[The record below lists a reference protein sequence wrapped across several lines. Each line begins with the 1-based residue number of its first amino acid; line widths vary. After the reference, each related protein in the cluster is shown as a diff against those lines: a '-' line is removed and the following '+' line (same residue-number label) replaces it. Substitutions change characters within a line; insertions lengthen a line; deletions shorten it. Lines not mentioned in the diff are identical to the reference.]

1 MKKCF
6 YALKHPFF
14 LLLVTLLCGTQMQ
27 AQQVISN
34 ESVMKLISEN
44 ANKLMLTT
52 DDQSNSRISSAYQDN
67 RTGLLLVYLQQTYKG
82 VDVYNSIQ
90 TIGFK
95 NGKAISFT
103 GTRVPKMIARANSQ
117 NAVPA
122 LSSSDAVRIAAA
134 NVNVPVSAN
143 IAPLKTINDGRDFVF
158 GKLGISDVDVK
169 ARQMWVND
177 ETTNQA
183 KLTWQIEIKPINA
196 TDYWLINVDALKGI
210 VIGKDNMTVYDNWG
224 TPANKV
230 AASQNTPEVY
240 KNSGEQK
247 QDFFDQG
254 NGSYRVVAFPAES
267 PQHPGGVPALSI
279 NPWELAGVGNNATTF
294 KWNYDGTTTFD
305 STNGNNVLAQE
316 DRNGNNGFGKGAHST
331 TAAPDLTFDYPPDFT
346 QDPTNAQNQPFN
358 ITNLFYWNNIM
369 HDFSYQYGFDEPSGN
384 FQRNNMGRG
393 GFGFDFVFADA
404 QDGSGSNNA
413 NFSTP
418 TDGNNPRMQMFL
430 FNGSP
435 KIDGDVDNG
444 VISHEYT
451 HGISN
456 RLTGGP
462 NNTSCLFN
470 GEQMGEGWSDYFA
483 LMVTTNWAT
492 ATVNDGPNARP
503 MGTYVFNQP
512 ITGAGIR
519 TYPYST
525 NFAIDPWTYA
535 IRSNTGGESHN
546 IGEVWTTVLWDMT
559 WALIQN
565 KGINTNIYDGTGT
578 GGNNIAMNL
587 VTTGLKLQKCSP
599 GFVSGRDA
607 ILKADTV
614 LYGGQYSCIIWD
626 AFAKR
631 GLGIFANEGSTNT
644 ISDGMADFTTPTGSS
659 FTKHVDKD
667 SAQNGE
673 QLTYTFSITTS
684 FCGGIADEVIVDTIP
699 ANTTYVSGGTY
710 NAAKRTVSFNNVTV
724 LPNTT
729 ATYSFIVSVNA
740 GSYFPPTTFIDEQ
753 VVGNS
758 IPADWINTSTT
769 GTTWIVTNTKSNSA
783 PNSFKAA
790 DLSTAS
796 DEELTTV
803 NAYNIEGTSI
813 LSFWHLYN
821 SESGYDGGLVEISTD
836 GGTTWLD
843 VADKFTMN
851 GYNGK
856 ISANYGSYIAGRQ
869 AFTGNS
875 GGGAFIN
882 SKINLA
888 AYSGK
893 AIKIR
898 FVFASDNVQGGDGWY
913 VDDIKLTSAAAV
925 YNIAEIR
932 DASGTVKAVSDT
944 VTYLKAGSLPVTWGN
959 FTAEK
964 QGITSLLKWNT
975 LTEINADRFDIERSN
990 DGTNFSVIGTVK
1002 ASGNSNQVNNYTYTD
1017 SKPVEG
1023 MDYYRLRE
1031 VDFDGHFS
1039 YSEVKNLNF
1048 GNVDNAIK
1056 ISPNPAKEKI
1066 SITVPGNTK
1075 ELKISIINAQGR
1087 QVKTFTM
1094 NGQYVQLQL
1103 PALASGVYYVRITGD
1118 GVSSNQ
1124 KLVIE

>member
-67 RTGLLLVYLQQTYKG
+67 HTGLLLVYLQQTYKG
-82 VDVYNSIQ
+82 VDVYKSIQ

-95 NGKAISFT
+95 NGKAVSVE
-103 GTRVPKMIARANSQ
+103 GTRVPKMIAIANSQ
-117 NAVPA
+117 NALPA
-122 LSSSDAVRIAAA
+122 ISSSDAVRIAAA
-134 NVNVPVSAN
+134 NVNISVSAN
-143 IAPLKTINDGRDFVF
+143 IAPLKTINDGRDLVF

-183 KLTWQIEIKPINA
+183 KLTWQIEIKPNN
-196 TDYWLINVDALKGI
+196 TSDYWLINVDALKGE
-210 VIGKDNMTVYDNWG
+210 VIGKDNLTVYDNWDM
-224 TPANKV
+224 PANKV
-230 AASQNTPEVY
+230 AATKITPDEN
-240 KNSGEQK
+240 KKLDEQK
-247 QDFFDQG
+247 NEFFDQG

-267 PQHPGGVPALSI
+267 PNHPGGAPSLSN
-279 NPWELAGVGNNATTF
+279 NPWELSGVGNNATTF

-316 DRNGNNGFGKGAHST
+316 DRNGNNGFGKGAHSST
-331 TAAPDLTFDYPPDFT
+331 PLPDLTFDFPPDFT
-346 QDPTNAQNQPFN
+346 QDPTTAQNQPFN

-369 HDFSYQYGFDEPSGN
+369 HDFSYQYGFDEPAGN

-418 TDGNNPRMQMFL
+418 TDGGSGRMQMFL

-435 KIDGDVDNG
+435 KLDGDVDNG

-462 NNTSCLFN
+462 NNTSCLSN
-470 GEQMGEGWSDYFA
+470 GEEMGEGWSDYFA
-483 LMVTTNWAT
+483 IMITTNWAT
-492 ATVNDGPNARP
+492 ATVTDGQNAHP
-503 MGTYVFNQP
+503 VGTYVFNQP

-535 IRSNTGGESHN
+535 IRSSTGGEVHN
-546 IGEVWTTVLWDMT
+546 IGEIWTTVLWDMT

-565 KGINTNIYDGTGT
+565 KGINTNIFDGNGT

-587 VTTGLKLQKCSP
+587 VTTGLKLQRCSP

-607 ILKADTV
+607 ILKADTL

-631 GLGIFANEGSTNT
+631 GLGVFANEGSTNT
-644 ISDGMADFTTPTGSS
+644 INDGMADFTTPTGSL

-667 SAQNGE
+667 SAQDGE

-684 FCGGIADEVIVDTIP
+684 FCGGIADEVITDTIP

-710 NAAKRTVSFNNVTV
+710 NAVKRTVTFNNITV

-729 ATYSFIVSVNA
+729 ATYSFVVSVNA

-758 IPADWINTSTT
+758 IPADWVNTSTT
-769 GTTWIVTNTKSNSA
+769 GTTWTVTNTKSHSA
-783 PNSFKAA
+783 PNSFKAT
-790 DLSTAS
+790 DLSSSS

-813 LSFWHLYN
+813 LSFWHAYN
-821 SESGYDGGLVEISTD
+821 CESGYDGGLVEISID

-856 ISANYGSYIAGRQ
+856 ISANYGSYIAGRN

-875 GGGAFIN
+875 GGTAFIN
-882 SKINLA
+882 STINLSVYA
-888 AYSGK
+888 GK
-893 AIKIR
+893 AVKIR
-898 FVFASDNVQGGDGWY
+898 FVFASDNVGGGDGWY

-925 YNIAEIR
+925 YNIASIL
-932 DASGTVKAVSDT
+932 DNNGIVKAVSDT
-944 VTYLKAGSLPVTWGN
+944 VTYLKSGSLPVTWGN

-1031 VDFDGHFS
+1031 VDFDGRFS

-1048 GNVDNAIK
+1048 GSGDNAIK

-1066 SITVPGNTK
+1066 SITVPGNSK
-1075 ELKISIINAQGR
+1075 ELKISIVNAQGR

-1094 NGQYVQLQL
+1094 NGQYMQLQL